1 MHIYIY
7 IVLRVKLMIAESVLF
22 TKKNPQVTT
31 PCCSSHMEST
41 ETYSAPFQVKGK
53 KIKRISWAETAAF
66 SAFENW
72 LLFLTILIKAL
83 YSFLFVFFWTYS
95 HYWAQIKED
104 ASIFFGVTEI
114 KGNILLEVRVSGPA
128 QCSTQFNE
136 SLFTKVGLPEQV
148 VCSAAS
154 LCSIYSTTLQTA
166 VIYREARW
174 FRKQFNKLHKYL
186 NEY

>member
-1 MHIYIY
+1 MIKGSVFVHTCVYVYIHIHW
-7 IVLRVKLMIAESVLF
+7 VLRLNIMIAESFLF
-22 TKKNPQVTT
+22 TLKVTT
-31 PCCSSHMEST
+31 RSHSNHMEST
-41 ETYSAPFQVKGK
+41 ETYSAPFQVKGG

-104 ASIFFGVTEI
+104 ATIFFGVTEI
-114 KGNILLEVRVSGPA
+114 KGNILLEVWVSGPA

-136 SLFTKVGLPEQV
+136 SLFSKVGLPEQV
-148 VCSAAS
+148 VCSAAF
-154 LCSIYSTTLQTA
+154 LCSIYNSTLQKKT
-166 VIYREARW
+166 
-174 FRKQFNKLHKYL
+174 
-186 NEY
+186 

>member
-1 MHIYIY
+1 
-7 IVLRVKLMIAESVLF
+7 
-22 TKKNPQVTT
+22 
-31 PCCSSHMEST
+31 MEST
-41 ETYSAPFQVKGK
+41 ETYSAPFQVKGGGE
-53 KIKRISWAETAAF
+53 IKRISWAETAAF

-104 ASIFFGVTEI
+104 ATIFFGVTEI
-114 KGNILLEVRVSGPA
+114 KGNILLEVWVSGPA

-136 SLFTKVGLPEQV
+136 SLFTMVGLPEQV

-154 LCSIYSTTLQTA
+154 LCSIYSTTLQIT
-166 VIYREARW
+166 VNYRDARW
-174 FRKQFNKLHKYL
+174 CRKQFNKLHKYL
-186 NEY
+186 YEYSRVCAVKSKHCR